1 VQSNPEQTSPQLEE
15 GMNVRT
21 PSGAVAELLKI
32 YADVD
37 EGLVQWSNGDRARFK
52 LNLLQAV
59 PPRADL

>member
-1 VQSNPEQTSPQLEE
+1 VKTPIAPLEE
-15 GMNVRT
+15 GMDVRT
-21 PSGAVAELLKI
+21 PSGAVAQLLKI

-59 PPRADL
+59 PPRDDL